1 LRVLITYN
9 EPVLPLVHGEADSE
23 REVMDAVEAV
33 ADHLSLAGLDIKR
46 AAVGTELEAIR
57 DGLRE
62 WQPDVVFN
70 LFEGLG
76 NDPHSEIRF
85 AQILEDERV
94 AYTGCSSRT
103 LWQAGRK
110 DIAKG
115 LFRQAGLPT
124 ADFYVV
130 EDLPL
135 AAFEIEWPAFVKPAF
150 RDASIGID
158 QRSVV
163 TDRAQLEKQVARV
176 AGEQGFPILVE
187 QFVHGREIS
196 VAMIDWP
203 ELRVLPPV
211 ETLFASNNGDWPICT
226 YNSKWDPES
235 RDYASTPLDY
245 PAKLKPS
252 VAEGLDEV
260 ARRAFRALECHGFV
274 TIDFRVCPEGTP
286 YLLEV
291 NPNPGLKPTS
301 CLIDLL
307 SLVEIPYSDFLINLV
322 HAAKAQR
329 RYRN

>member
-1 LRVLITYN
+1 MRVLITYN

-33 ADHLSLAGLDIKR
+33 ADHLSRAGLDIKR
-46 AAVGTELEAIR
+46 AGVGTELEAIR

-62 WQPDVVFN
+62 WPPDVVFN

-163 TDRAQLEKQVARV
+163 TDRTQLEKQVARV

-187 QFVHGREIS
+187 HFVHGREIS

-235 RDYASTPLDY
+235 QRLCIDATRLSGQVK
-245 PAKLKPS
+245 AKRRRRPRRRGPSSVPRARMPRFRHDRLPRLPGRHALSAGSESKP
-252 VAEGLDEV
+252 
-260 ARRAFRALECHGFV
+260 R
-274 TIDFRVCPEGTP
+274 PETHVMP
-286 YLLEV
+286 
-291 NPNPGLKPTS
+291 
-301 CLIDLL
+301 
-307 SLVEIPYSDFLINLV
+307 
-322 HAAKAQR
+322 H
-329 RYRN
+329 